1 MSLYSEDVDLPILQS
16 FLSNHDTQR
25 VKWQHR
31 LHQPTENKT
40 AKPQMCIVG
49 KKGFTFEA
57 LTTPNRN
64 WTQAF
69 TEIGCI
75 GDSIRFGQKLR
86 VLVMTY
92 VHFYQVQIHAG
103 SFEFCHTWGL
113 TLRPPTWFNHNL
125 TNLSQWWFCS
135 LCCSKW
141 FLCLSLGIKSSCLTT
156 QRKAIEQ
163 L

>member
-16 FLSNHDTQR
+16 FLGNHDTQR

-49 KKGFTFEA
+49 KKEFTFEA
-57 LTTPNRN
+57 LTTPNRT

-75 GDSIRFGQKLR
+75 GDSVRFGQKLR
-86 VLVMTY
+86 VLVVTY
-92 VHFYQVQIHAG
+92 IHFDQVQIHEG
-103 SFEFCHTWGL
+103 SRKVFHRL
-113 TLRPPTWFNHNL
+113 A
-125 TNLSQWWFCS
+125 
-135 LCCSKW
+135 
-141 FLCLSLGIKSSCLTT
+141 T
-156 QRKAIEQ
+156 QG
-163 L
+163 